1 MNFFSKGKSGD
12 SHASSNAS
20 DPLDEVIYTFN
31 NGKDCL
37 TLRDLVTGSLTQ
49 GSSSSG
55 KSSGFNHGL
64 LQSLF
69 KANYGGVALSVKQSF
84 SRYFLKTAEKMRRKV
99 IHFHSGSDLTF
110 NPLEYE
116 IIRQGGG
123 QIEINNLTNL
133 IILLCVLVGNYKA
146 GGAGGKGGDDRFWLS
161 ASEKLINRAILLL
174 LLAKLP
180 VTFYN
185 IRKIVASTFH
195 EQEADRYHEIWS
207 VLLDENVSPEK
218 KSETYDGYQ
227 NWMNSNFFLSVFHT
241 ANSREDLNSE
251 DYFQM
256 ELCGEYFLKTYPRLA
271 PKTKSIVE
279 ESVSGLFENF
289 NYGIMKS
296 HFSEG
301 VSEELLPENTYQK
314 GDIILIDFSIKQ
326 FGLSGILANALYKYI
341 WQTAME
347 RRQTETEEA
356 PKPAFLFAD
365 EFHNLINPNYDQ
377 LFQATARESL
387 AITVYI
393 TQSLPS
399 IIGAFGTENPEN
411 RAKSMI
417 ANLGLKV
424 FCANSDYDTNEFASQ
439 MIGQHFIDV
448 SSISI
453 DKDKNANRS
462 YSQQL
467 QWKVPPEHFFLLK
480 TGGPKNKYTVE
491 SILVKAGKQWS
502 NGENYLPAEF
512 NQLD

>member
-1 MNFFSKGKSGD
+1 
-12 SHASSNAS
+12 
-20 DPLDEVIYTFN
+20 
-31 NGKDCL
+31 
-37 TLRDLVTGSLTQ
+37 
-49 GSSSSG
+49 
-55 KSSGFNHGL
+55 
-64 LQSLF
+64 
-69 KANYGGVALSVKQSF
+69 
-84 SRYFLKTAEKMRRKV
+84 MRRKV

-314 GDIILIDFSIKQ
+314 GDIILIDFSIK
-326 FGLSGILANALYKYI
+326 N
-341 WQTAME
+341 
-347 RRQTETEEA
+347 
-356 PKPAFLFAD
+356 
-365 EFHNLINPNYDQ
+365 
-377 LFQATARESL
+377 
-387 AITVYI
+387 
-393 TQSLPS
+393 
-399 IIGAFGTENPEN
+399 
-411 RAKSMI
+411 
-417 ANLGLKV
+417 
-424 FCANSDYDTNEFASQ
+424 
-439 MIGQHFIDV
+439 
-448 SSISI
+448 
-453 DKDKNANRS
+453 
-462 YSQQL
+462 
-467 QWKVPPEHFFLLK
+467 
-480 TGGPKNKYTVE
+480 
-491 SILVKAGKQWS
+491 
-502 NGENYLPAEF
+502 
-512 NQLD
+512 